1 MSFEDDLYK
10 SLGPQAVKK
19 PDSWEVLLW
28 GEGTPILV
36 ADSIG
41 NR

>member
-1 MSFEDDLYK
+1 MSFEDGLYK
-10 SLGPQAVKK
+10 PLGPQAVKE
-19 PDSWEVLLW
+19 PESWKVLLW

-36 ADSIG
+36 TDSIG